1 MPPRPVGHGAGMSTA
16 DEHLLATTEGVDEG
30 SAASTV
36 EDATTGGSG
45 NRSASGAPGPL
56 DAEASPA
63 PPVEMES
70 PQSRA
75 ARDAVG
81 TGQQLEVGEG

>member
-1 MPPRPVGHGAGMSTA
+1 MPPRQVGHGAGMTTP
-16 DEHLLATTEGVDEG
+16 DEHLLATTEGVAEG

-36 EDATTGGSG
+36 EDAATGGSG
-45 NRSASGAPGPL
+45 DRPAPGAPGLL
-56 DAEASPA
+56 DVEASPA
-63 PPVEMES
+63 PPVVLES

-81 TGQQLEVGEG
+81 TGQQLQVGEG